1 MLARFRTA
9 DHEFAAEE
17 FLIVQFLHRSFR
29 LFDGLHLHKGETL
42 GALVVPV
49 TYDLGVL
56 HVADAIEQVEEIA
69 LCCIEGQIADVEP
82 RRSYFD
88 RFRFACGP
96 RLLLR
101 TVARCSGRL
110 PCAFAVSKKCSEPLP
125 ECFLGRFRGLARM
138 TRPAIASLSR
148 TAPRTSRASPG

>member
-1 MLARFRTA
+1 MLARFRAA
-9 DHEFAAEE
+9 DHEFATEE
-17 FLIVQFLHRSFR
+17 FFIVQFLYRSFR
-29 LFDGLHLHKGETL
+29 FFDALHLHKGETL

-69 LCCIEGQIADVEP
+69 LCRVEGQITDVEP
-82 RRSYFD
+82 RRSDFD

-101 TVARCSGRL
+101 TVARCSGQL
-110 PCAFAVSKKCSEPLP
+110 LCAFAVSKKCSEPLP
-125 ECFLGRFRGLARM
+125 ECFLGRFRGLARIA
-138 TRPAIASLSR
+138 RPAIAPLSR
-148 TAPRTSRASPG
+148 TAPRTARASLG